1 MPETT
6 DENSTSLAIVSAALE
21 EIREA
26 GRIPIGSLYAVMRNT
41 RSMPKMDIG
50 SFEGMVRGIV
60 RTGLVRE
67 ENRVLIW
74 EGD

>member
-1 MPETT
+1 MPVTR
-6 DENSTSLAIVSAALE
+6 DENSTSLDVVSAAVAA
-21 EIREA
+21 IKEA
-26 GRIPIGSLYAVMRNT
+26 KRIPIGSLYATLRNSG
-41 RSMPKMDIG
+41 SMPKMDIG